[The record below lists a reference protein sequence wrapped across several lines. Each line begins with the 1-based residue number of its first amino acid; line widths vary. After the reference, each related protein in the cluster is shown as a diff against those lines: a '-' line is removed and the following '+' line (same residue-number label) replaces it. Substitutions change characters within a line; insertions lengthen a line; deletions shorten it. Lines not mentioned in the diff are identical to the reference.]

1 MGLLFNQE
9 YPLLNIK
16 ASLFGDIMKHHRAFS
31 YNYDNYIQDFN
42 SKKAYEPFV
51 KVWTGR

>member
-9 YPLLNIK
+9 YPLLYK
-16 ASLFGDIMKHHRAFS
+16 KGSLFGNIMNHYRAFH
-31 YNYDNYIQDFN
+31 YNYDEYLQDFK
-42 SKKAYEPFV
+42 SKKACEPFV

>member
-9 YPLLNIK
+9 YPLLNK
-16 ASLFGDIMKHHRAFS
+16 KGSLFGNIMNHHRAFS
-31 YNYDNYIQDFN
+31 YNYNQYLQDFN
-42 SKKAYEPFV
+42 SKKAYGPFV